1 MQANQEIFL
10 LVAEEMSISRA
21 AQRAFV
27 SQQCVSDH
35 IKRMEQNYG
44 VRLFTR
50 KPRFQL
56 TEAGQSMLH
65 SLQKIQ
71 AIESSLLDSL
81 AKRAGGMKGSFTM
94 GISASRAQIFLPWV
108 IPEYSRIFPE
118 VEIRFLMNDTV
129 VLAESLRKGNLDLFL
144 GVNTPYSEDLSFT
157 PLCRDELCFM
167 ISDGLL
173 KRRFGKEYAH
183 LLAAETDLSQFADI
197 PFIKS
202 YSTSVVNSALKEY
215 LDQRHIDLYSP
226 YQISDTDTQI
236 SLCAKGVGA
245 GIGPRML
252 LSRIHTHNRNCPE
265 EEYIHILPVKNFN
278 KFLQIDLVSL
288 NYIEKPLYV
297 QAFEEM
303 AVRAIQK
310 NYMAGDLVTP

>member
-108 IPEYSRIFPE
+108 IPEYSRTFPE

-167 ISDGLL
+167 ISDGL
-173 KRRFGKEYAH
+173 
-183 LLAAETDLSQFADI
+183 
-197 PFIKS
+197 
-202 YSTSVVNSALKEY
+202 
-215 LDQRHIDLYSP
+215 
-226 YQISDTDTQI
+226 
-236 SLCAKGVGA
+236 
-245 GIGPRML
+245 
-252 LSRIHTHNRNCPE
+252 
-265 EEYIHILPVKNFN
+265 
-278 KFLQIDLVSL
+278 
-288 NYIEKPLYV
+288 
-297 QAFEEM
+297 
-303 AVRAIQK
+303 
-310 NYMAGDLVTP
+310 